1 MVLSNDHLLTPV
13 IASGGF
19 APLFGAQEQEQDMT
33 TSEIR
38 DSLTEMGFEI
48 QHEIHGGPVKVYRIT
63 HPLLPGQTDLV
74 EATENGLADAHRWAY
89 WEFKNQIEAAEKA
102 ILTSRKAMHK
112 ALSGEG

>member
-1 MVLSNDHLLTPV
+1 MSNDHLLTPV

-19 APLFGAQEQEQDMT
+19 APLFGATEQEQDMN

-48 QHEIHGGPVKVYRIT
+48 QHEIHGGPVILYRIS

-89 WEFKNQIEAAEKA
+89 CQLKNSIEATEKA
-102 ILTSRKAMHK
+102 ILVSRRGLHK
-112 ALSGEG
+112 ALRGEQ